1 MANQKDNYQLLI
13 TKLDQFIR
21 KFYVNQLIR
30 GGLYCI
36 GLILFLF
43 IAVNTLEHFFYFDT
57 GVRKGLFYSFVGISA
72 ASLIGWV
79 ILPLL
84 KYFNLGQ
91 VISHQQAAEV
101 IGSHFGDVKD
111 KLLNVLQLK
120 NQAEKSNN
128 AELILA
134 SINQKTEKIKLVP
147 FKAAIDLG
155 KNRKYL
161 RYALPPLLLLL
172 TMLIAAPS
180 IITDSSNRLINNDTK
195 FERPAPF
202 HFQINEED
210 LTVVQ
215 FGDYTLNV
223 NVEGEVLP
231 NEVYI
236 DIDNYKYRL
245 NKTEAGKFAYQFSN
259 VQKKTD
265 FKLFSSGVES
275 DDYALNVLAKP
286 NILGF
291 DIKLDY
297 PAYTQRKDED
307 LANIGDLVLP
317 IGTNID
323 WIFNAQYTDNI
334 NMLFSSTGKS
344 ETITRFSDESFT
356 HKKKALKDEGYKLF
370 ISNELL
376 PNADSISYRI
386 TVIPDQYPTIN
397 VEKFVDSLNE
407 KLFFF
412 VGDAADDYGLRG
424 LSFNYRINKESGK
437 QGQLITVQ
445 LKKPDAK
452 QAQYN
457 YTWDIND
464 LELAPGDEVAYYFE
478 VFDNDGV
485 NGSKS
490 ARTNIML
497 FATPTLEELEAETE
511 QNNED
516 IKDNLQKSL
525 EENKKVQQEMKK
537 TRDKILQKKELDW
550 QDKKELE
557 KLLERQKQLEKMI
570 EEAKKD
576 FEENLKNQ
584 ENNKPNEKIQEKQ
597 EQLQKKFD
605 ELMTDEMKELMEKME
620 ELLQKMEKEDALQ
633 MMEDMEMSE
642 KQMEKN
648 LEQLE
653 ELFKQLEM
661 EYEMQQQIDKLN
673 KLAEEQEKLAEET
686 EKAAEEL
693 NKEEENK
700 EDNAGEEEN
709 KDGEEKDGDK
719 KEGDEK
725 SDEENKD
732 GEQKDGEEE
741 NKDGDKK
748 DGDQKDGEQKD
759 GEKKSQEQLQKEQKE
774 IQEKLK
780 EIEKKSEELKKKNE
794 ELEKPM
800 QMEDQEEQMDGAQED
815 MEQSQQQ
822 MQKKQNKKA
831 SKSQKKAAQKM
842 KQMAQ
847 QMQQGMESGEMEQME
862 EDMAALRQLLE
873 NLVGLSFD
881 QEELINEVRANTI
894 NTPKYVEDVQQQY
907 KLKDDFK
914 LIEDSLQELSKRV
927 FQIESFVTEKV
938 TEINSNMKSSLKE
951 LEERKKPQANDHQQR
966 TMTNVNDLAL
976 MLSEVMD
983 QMQQQMSS
991 MMSGSQMC
999 SKPGGKSGKSGKSG
1013 KVPMDKIS
1021 EGQKQMNGQM
1031 QQMKDAM
1038 EKMQGEKGQAK
1049 QFAQMAAK
1057 QAALRKALREAKQK
1071 MQEQGRGKDAQGLQ
1085 DIMDSMNKVET
1096 DLVNKRLSNEMMK
1109 RQEQILSRLLEA
1121 EKAERE
1127 REFDNKRKAEAAQQ
1141 AERKFPP
1148 SLEKYIKER
1157 EAEIE
1162 LYKSVSPALRPYY
1175 KSLVEE
1181 YFKELKAK

>member
-1 MANQKDNYQLLI
+1 MANQKNNYQLLI

-30 GGLYCI
+30 GGLYSI
-36 GLILFLF
+36 GLILLLF
-43 IAVNTLEHFFYFDT
+43 IAINTLEHFFYFDT
-57 GVRKGLFYSFVGISA
+57 GVRKGLFYSFVGVSVA
-72 ASLIGWV
+72 ALIGWV
-79 ILPLL
+79 VLPLL
-84 KYFNLGQ
+84 KYFNLGK
-91 VISHQQAAEV
+91 VISHEQAAEV
-101 IGSHFGDVKD
+101 IGDHFGDVKD

-120 NQAEKSNN
+120 NQADKSNN

-147 FKAAIDLG
+147 FKAAIDLRN
-155 KNRKYL
+155 NRKYL

-172 TMLIAAPS
+172 VMLIAAPS
-180 IITDSSNRLINNDTK
+180 MITDSSNRLINNDKK

-202 HFQINEED
+202 HFQINDED

-215 FGDYTLNV
+215 FGDYTLDV
-223 NVEGEVLP
+223 EVEGEALP

-245 NKTEAGKFAYQFSN
+245 NKEAAGKFSYQFSN
-259 VQKKTD
+259 VQKQTD

-275 DDYALNVLAKP
+275 DDYTLDVLAKP

-297 PAYTQRKDED
+297 PAYTQRKDEE
-307 LANIGDLVLP
+307 LSNIGDLVLP
-317 IGTNID
+317 VGTNID
-323 WIFNAQYTDNI
+323 WIFNAQHTDNI
-334 NMLFSSTGKS
+334 NILFSSKEES
-344 ETITRFSDESFT
+344 EAITRFSDKLFT
-356 HKKKALKDEGYKLF
+356 HKKKALKDESYKLF

-397 VEKFVDSLNE
+397 VEKFVDSLNN
-407 KLFFF
+407 KLLFF
-412 VGDAADDYGLRG
+412 VGDAADDYGLLG
-424 LSFNYRINKESGK
+424 LSFNYRVNNESGK
-437 QGQLITVQ
+437 QGELVTVKM
-445 LKKPDAK
+445 KKPDAK

-457 YTWDIND
+457 YTWDLND
-464 LELAPGDEVAYYFE
+464 LELKPGDEVAYYFE

-490 ARTNIML
+490 SRTNMML
-497 FATPTLEELEAETE
+497 YAMPTLEELEAQAE

-516 IKDNLQKSL
+516 IKDNLEKSL
-525 EENKKVQQEMKK
+525 EESKKVQQDMKK
-537 TRDKILQKKELDW
+537 TREDILQKKELDW

-557 KLLERQKQLEKMI
+557 KLLERQKELEKMI
-570 EEAKKD
+570 EQAKKD

-584 ENNKPNEKIQEKQ
+584 ENNKPNEQLQEKQ

-686 EKAAEEL
+686 EKADEEL
-693 NKEEENK
+693 NKEEEQK
-700 EDNAGEEEN
+700 EDNAEGEEK
-709 KDGEEKDGDK
+709 KDGEEKDGEEKSDNK
-719 KEGDEK
+719 KEG
-725 SDEENKD
+725 EENKD
-732 GEQKDGEEE
+732 GEQKDGE
-741 NKDGDKK
+741 KK
-748 DGDQKDGEQKD
+748 DGDQKDGEQKE

-780 EIEKKSEELKKKNE
+780 EIQEKAKELEKKNE

-800 QMEDQEEQMDGAQED
+800 PMEDQQEQMDGAQQD
-815 MEQSQQQ
+815 MQQSQQQ
-822 MQKKQNKKA
+822 MQQKQNKKA

-842 KQMAQ
+842 KQMAN
-847 QMQQGMESGEMEQME
+847 QMQQGMQSGEQEQME

-938 TEINSNMKSSLKE
+938 TEINSNMKSSLEE
-951 LEERKKPQANDHQQR
+951 LEERKKPQATDHQQR
-966 TMTNVNDLAL
+966 TMKNVNDLAL

-991 MMSGSQMC
+991 MMAGNQMC
-999 SKPGGKSGKSGKSG
+999 SKPGGKSGKSGK
-1013 KVPMDKIS
+1013 VPMDKIS
-1021 EGQKQMNGQM
+1021 QGQKQMNGQM

-1038 EKMQGEKGQAK
+1038 EKMKGDKGQAK

-1085 DIMDSMNKVET
+1085 EIMDAMDKVET
-1096 DLVNKRLSNEMMK
+1096 DLVNKRLTNEMMK

-1127 REFDNKRKAEAAQQ
+1127 REFDNKRKAESAAQQ
-1141 AERKFPP
+1141 ERKFPP
-1148 SLEKYIKER
+1148 SLEKYIKQR
-1157 EAEIE
+1157 ESEIE

-1175 KSLVEE
+1175 KILVEE

>member
-1 MANQKDNYQLLI
+1 MI
-13 TKLDQFIR
+13 SKLDQFIR

-30 GGLYCI
+30 GGLYSV

-43 IAVNTLEHFFYFDT
+43 IAINTLEHFFYFDT

-72 ASLIGWV
+72 AALIGWV

-91 VISHQQAAEV
+91 VISHEQAAEV
-101 IGSHFGDVKD
+101 IGDHFGDVKD

-120 NQAEKSNN
+120 NQAAQSPN

-180 IITDSSNRLINNDTK
+180 MITDSSNRLINNDTK
-195 FERPAPF
+195 FERPALF
-202 HFQINEED
+202 HFHINEAD

-223 NVEGEVLP
+223 EVEGETLP

-245 NKTEAGKFAYQFSN
+245 NKTEAGKFTYQFSN

-275 DDYALNVLAKP
+275 DDYELNVLAKP

-297 PAYTQRKDED
+297 PAYTQRKDEE
-307 LANIGDLVLP
+307 LSNIGDLVLP

-323 WIFNAQYTDNI
+323 WVFDAQHTDNI
-334 NMLFSSTGKS
+334 NILFSSNQESKVL
-344 ETITRFSDESFT
+344 TRFSDKLFT

-397 VEKFVDSLNE
+397 TEKFVDSLNE
-407 KLFFF
+407 KLIFF

-424 LSFNYRINKESGK
+424 LSFNYRINKNSGQ
-437 QGQLITVQ
+437 QGELTTIQM
-445 LKKPDAK
+445 KKPYAK

-457 YTWDIND
+457 YTWDLND
-464 LELAPGDEVAYYFE
+464 LELTPGDEVAYYFE
-478 VFDNDGV
+478 VFDNDAV

-584 ENNKPNEKIQEKQ
+584 ENNKPNEQIQEKQ
-597 EQLQKKFD
+597 EKLQKKFD

-661 EYEMQQQIDKLN
+661 EHEMQQQIDKLN

-686 EKAAEEL
+686 EKAE
-693 NKEEENK
+693 NKEEQNP
-700 EDNAGEEEN
+700 NEEEN
-709 KDGEEKDGDK
+709 KDGEEK
-719 KEGDEK
+719 EGDEK
-725 SDEENKD
+725 SDEE
-732 GEQKDGEEE
+732 QKAGEE
-741 NKDGDKK
+741 NKNGEQENKEGDKK
-748 DGDQKDGEQKD
+748 DDDQKEGDKKD

-780 EIEKKSEELKKKNE
+780 EIEKKNEELKKKNE

-800 QMEDQEEQMDGAQED
+800 EMEDQAEQMDGAQQD

-842 KQMAQ
+842 KQMAN
-847 QMQQGMESGEMEQME
+847 QMQQGMQSGEMEQME

-938 TEINSNMKSSLKE
+938 TEINSNMKTSLE
-951 LEERKKPQANDHQQR
+951 SLEERKKPQAADHQQR

-999 SKPGGKSGKSGKSG
+999 SKPGGKSGKSGK
-1013 KVPMDKIS
+1013 VPMDKIS
-1021 EGQKQMNGQM
+1021 QGQKQMNGQM

-1038 EKMQGEKGQAK
+1038 ERMKGEKGQGGDAK

-1085 DIMDSMNKVET
+1085 EIMDAMDKVET

-1175 KSLVEE
+1175 KILVEE

>member
-1 MANQKDNYQLLI
+1 MANQKNNYQLLI
-13 TKLDQFIR
+13 TKLDQFTR
-21 KFYVNQLIR
+21 KFYINQLIR
-30 GGLYCI
+30 GGLYSI

-43 IAVNTLEHFFYFDT
+43 IAINTLEHFFYFDT

-72 ASLIGWV
+72 AALIGWV

-84 KYFNLGQ
+84 KYFRLGQ
-91 VISHQQAAEV
+91 VISHEQAAEV

-172 TMLIAAPS
+172 TMLVAAPS
-180 IITDSSNRLINNDTK
+180 IITDSSNRLINNDKK

-215 FGDYTLNV
+215 FGDYNLTV
-223 NVEGEVLP
+223 DVEGEALP

-245 NKTEAGKFAYQFSN
+245 NKIEAGKFAYQFSN

-275 DDYALNVLAKP
+275 DDYTLDVLAKP

-297 PAYTQRKDED
+297 PRYTQRKDEE
-307 LANIGDLVLP
+307 LSNIGDLVIP

-323 WIFNAQYTDNI
+323 WVFDAQHTDNI
-334 NMLFSSTGKS
+334 NILFSSEGKS
-344 ETITRFSDESFT
+344 EAITRFSDKLFT

-397 VEKFVDSLNE
+397 AEKFVDSLNE

-412 VGDAADDYGLRG
+412 VGDAADDYGLLG

-437 QGQLITVQ
+437 QGELTTVQ

-490 ARTNIML
+490 TRTNIML
-497 FATPTLEELEAETE
+497 FTTPTLEELEAQTE

-516 IKDNLQKSL
+516 IKDNLEKSL

-557 KLLERQKQLEKMI
+557 KLLERQKELEKMI

-584 ENNKPNEKIQEKQ
+584 ENNKPNEQLQEKQ

-620 ELLQKMEKEDALQ
+620 ELMQKMEKEDALQ
-633 MMEDMEMSE
+633 MMEDMEMNE
-642 KQMEKN
+642 QQMEKN
-648 LEQLE
+648 LEQLK

-686 EKAAEEL
+686 EKAAEEME
-693 NKEEENK
+693 KEEDKKEENADGK
-700 EDNAGEEEN
+700 EN
-709 KDGEEKDGDK
+709 KDGEEK
-719 KEGDEK
+719 EGEEK
-725 SDEENKD
+725 SDEKKD
-732 GEQKDGEEE
+732 GEE

-748 DGDQKDGEQKD
+748 DSDQKD

-780 EIEKKSEELKKKNE
+780 EIQEKAKELEKKNE

-800 QMEDQEEQMDGAQED
+800 EMEDQEEEMEGAQED

-842 KQMAQ
+842 KQMANK
-847 QMQQGMESGEMEQME
+847 MQQGMESGEMEQME

-881 QEELINEVRANTI
+881 QEELINDVRANTI

-938 TEINSNMKSSLKE
+938 TEINSNMKSSLEE
-951 LEERKKPQANDHQQR
+951 LEERKKPQAADHQQR

-999 SKPGGKSGKSGKSG
+999 SKPGGKSGKSGKNG

-1038 EKMQGEKGQAK
+1038 ERMKGEKGQEGSAK
-1049 QFAQMAAK
+1049 EFAQMAAK

-1085 DIMDSMNKVET
+1085 DIIDGMDKVET
-1096 DLVNKRLSNEMMK
+1096 DLVNKRLTNEMMK

-1141 AERKFPP
+1141 QQRKFPP
-1148 SLEKYIKER
+1148 SLEKYIKQR

-1175 KSLVEE
+1175 KILVEE

>member
-30 GGLYCI
+30 GGLYSI
-36 GLILFLF
+36 GLILLLF
-43 IAVNTLEHFFYFDT
+43 IAINTLEHFFYFDT
-57 GVRKGLFYSFVGISA
+57 SVRKGLFYSFVGISA
-72 ASLIGWV
+72 AALIGWV
-79 ILPLL
+79 IIPLL
-84 KYFNLGQ
+84 KYFNLGK
-91 VISHQQAAEV
+91 VISHEQAAAV
-101 IGSHFGDVKD
+101 IGDHFGDVKD

-128 AELILA
+128 AALILA

-147 FKAAIDLG
+147 FKAAIDLTHN
-155 KNRKYL
+155 KKYL

-180 IITDSSNRLINNDTK
+180 MITDSSNRLINNDKK

-202 HFQINEED
+202 HFKIDAED

-223 NVEGEVLP
+223 EVEGEVLP

-245 NKTEAGKFAYQFSN
+245 NKDEAGKFSYQFSN

-265 FKLFSSGVES
+265 FNLFSSGVAS
-275 DDYALNVLAKP
+275 DDYTLDVLAKP

-297 PAYTQRKDED
+297 PAYTQRKDEE
-307 LANIGDLVLP
+307 LSNIGDLVLP
-317 IGTNID
+317 LGTNID
-323 WIFNAQYTDNI
+323 WIFNAQHTDNI
-334 NMLFSSTGKS
+334 NILFSSNNESKA
-344 ETITRFSDESFT
+344 ITRFSDKLFT

-370 ISNELL
+370 ISNDLL

-386 TVIPDQYPTIN
+386 TVIPDQHPTIN
-397 VEKFVDSLNE
+397 VEKFADSLNN

-412 VGDAADDYGLRG
+412 VGDAADDYGLLG
-424 LSFNYRINKESGK
+424 LSFNYRINNESGR
-437 QGQLITVQ
+437 QGDLTTVKM
-445 LKKPDAK
+445 KKPEAK
-452 QAQYN
+452 QTQYN
-457 YTWDIND
+457 YTWDLND
-464 LELAPGDEVAYYFE
+464 LELNPGDEVTYYFE
-478 VFDNDGV
+478 IFDNDAI

-490 ARTNIML
+490 ARTNMML
-497 FATPTLEELEAETE
+497 FAMPTLEELEAQAE

-516 IKDNLQKSL
+516 IKDNLEKSL
-525 EENKKVQQEMKK
+525 EESKKVQQEMKK
-537 TRDKILQKKELDW
+537 IREEILQKKELNW

-557 KLLERQKQLEKMI
+557 KLLERQKELEKMI

-584 ENNKPNEKIQEKQ
+584 ENNKPNEQIQEKQ

-620 ELLQKMEKEDALQ
+620 ELLQKMDKEDALE
-633 MMEDMEMSE
+633 MMEDMEMNE
-642 KQMEKN
+642 QQMEKN

-661 EYEMQQQIDKLN
+661 EHEMQQQIDKLN

-686 EKAAEEL
+686 EKA
-693 NKEEENK
+693 
-700 EDNAGEEEN
+700 GEEEN
-709 KDGEEKDGDK
+709 KDEEQKDDK
-719 KEGDEK
+719 TEE
-725 SDEENKD
+725 EENKE
-732 GEQKDGEEE
+732 GEQKDGDQKEGEEKSDDQKEGEE
-741 NKDGDKK
+741 NIDGEKK
-748 DGDQKDGEQKD
+748 DGDQKEGEKKD

-774 IQEKLK
+774 IQEKLE
-780 EIEKKSEELKKKNE
+780 EIQKKAEELKEKNK

-800 QMEDQEEQMDGAQED
+800 EMEDQQEQMDGAQQD
-815 MEQSQQQ
+815 MQQSQQQ
-822 MQKKQNKKA
+822 MQQKQNKKA
-831 SKSQKKAAQKM
+831 SKSQKKAAEKM
-842 KQMAQ
+842 KQMAN
-847 QMQQGMESGEMEQME
+847 QMQQGMQSGEMEQME

-881 QEELINEVRANTI
+881 QEDLINEVRSNTI

-938 TEINSNMKSSLKE
+938 TEINTNMKSSLEE
-951 LEERKKPQANDHQQR
+951 LEERKKPQAADHQQR
-966 TMTNVNDLAL
+966 TMKNVNDLAL

-991 MMSGSQMC
+991 MMSGNQMC
-999 SKPGGKSGKSGKSG
+999 SKPGGKSGKSGKI
-1013 KVPMDKIS
+1013 PMDKIS
-1021 EGQKQMNGQM
+1021 QGQKQMNSQM

-1038 EKMQGEKGQAK
+1038 EKMKGDKGQAK

-1071 MQEQGRGKDAQGLQ
+1071 MQEQGRGKDAQGMQ
-1085 DIMDSMNKVET
+1085 EIMDAMDKVET
-1096 DLVNKRLSNEMMK
+1096 DLVNKRLTNQMMK

-1127 REFDNKRKAEAAQQ
+1127 REFDNKRKAESAAQQ
-1141 AERKFPP
+1141 ERKMPP

-1157 EAEIE
+1157 ESEIE

-1175 KSLVEE
+1175 KILVEE

>member
-1 MANQKDNYQLLI
+1 MAKNNNYQLLI
-13 TKLDQFIR
+13 EKLDQFIR
-21 KFYVNQLIR
+21 KFYINQLIR

-36 GLILFLF
+36 GLILLLF

-57 GVRKGLFYSFVGISA
+57 GMRKGLFYSFIGISLA
-72 ASLIGWV
+72 ALVGWV
-79 ILPLL
+79 IIPLL
-84 KYFNLGQ
+84 KYFNLGK
-91 VISHQQAAEV
+91 VISHEQAAEV
-101 IGSHFGDVKD
+101 IGDHFIDVKD

-120 NQAEKSNN
+120 NQADTANN

-134 SINQKTEKIKLVP
+134 SINQKTEQIKLVP
-147 FKAAIDLG
+147 FKAAIDLK

-172 TMLIAAPS
+172 VMLIAAPS
-180 IITDSSNRLINNDTK
+180 MITDSSNRLINNDTE

-202 HFQINEED
+202 HFKVNADD

-223 NVEGEVLP
+223 DVEGEALP

-245 NKTEAGKFAYQFSN
+245 NKNDADKFSYQFSN
-259 VQKKTD
+259 VQKNTD

-275 DDYALNVLAKP
+275 EDYTLGVLAKP

-291 DIKLDY
+291 DVKLDY
-297 PAYTQRKDED
+297 PAYTQRKDEE
-307 LANIGDLVLP
+307 LANIGDLVVPL
-317 IGTNID
+317 GTNID
-323 WIFNAQYTDNI
+323 WIFNAQHTDNI
-334 NMLFSSTGKS
+334 NIKFSTAAQSKA
-344 ETITRFSDESFT
+344 ITRFSDILFT
-356 HKKKALKDEGYKLF
+356 HKKRALKDESYKLF

-397 VEKFVDSLNE
+397 AEKFVDSLNN

-412 VGDAADDYGLRG
+412 VGDAADDYGLLG
-424 LSFNYRINKESGK
+424 LSFNYRINNERGK
-437 QGQLITVQ
+437 QGELVPVKM
-445 LKKPDAK
+445 KKPDAK
-452 QAQYN
+452 QTQYN
-457 YTWDIND
+457 YTWDLND
-464 LELAPGDEVAYYFE
+464 LELKPGDEVIYYFE
-478 VFDNDGV
+478 VFDNDAV

-490 ARTNIML
+490 TRTNMML
-497 FATPTLEELEAETE
+497 YSMPTLEELAAQAE

-516 IKDNLQKSL
+516 IKDNLEKSL
-525 EENKKVQQEMKK
+525 EESKKVQQELKK
-537 TRDKILQKKELDW
+537 IRDKILQEKELNW

-557 KLLERQKQLEKMI
+557 KLLERQKELEKMI
-570 EEAKKD
+570 NEAKKD

-584 ENNKPNEKIQEKQ
+584 ENNKPNEQIQEKQ

-633 MMEDMEMSE
+633 MMEDMEMNE

-686 EKAAEEL
+686 EEAEPEA
-693 NKEEENK
+693 KEEENK
-700 EDNAGEEEN
+700 QEENSEEKTGEEEN
-709 KDGEEKDGDK
+709 NEGEEK
-719 KEGDEK
+719 EDEK
-725 SDEENKD
+725 SEEQKQEGEENKE
-732 GEQKDGEEE
+732 GEQK
-741 NKDGDKK
+741 K
-748 DGDQKDGEQKD
+748 
-759 GEKKSQEQLQKEQKE
+759 GEKKSQEKLQKEQKD
-774 IQEKLK
+774 IQEKFE
-780 EIEKKSEELKKKNE
+780 EIKKKSEELKEKNQ
-794 ELEKPM
+794 ELEMPM
-800 QMEDQEEQMDGAQED
+800 PMEDQQEEMEDIQQD

-822 MQKKQNKKA
+822 MQQKQNKKA

-842 KQMAQ
+842 KQMANQMQQ
-847 QMQQGMESGEMEQME
+847 QMQSGEMEQME

-881 QEELINEVRANTI
+881 QEDLINEVRSNTI
-894 NTPKYVEDVQQQY
+894 NTPKYVEDVQEQY

-938 TEINSNMKSSLKE
+938 TEINSNMKSSLE
-951 LEERKKPQANDHQQR
+951 NLEDRKKPQAADHQQR
-966 TMTNVNDLAL
+966 TMKNVNDLAL

-991 MMSGSQMC
+991 MMAGNQMC
-999 SKPGGKSGKSGKSG
+999 SKPGGKSGKSGK
-1013 KVPMDKIS
+1013 VPMDKIS
-1021 EGQKQMNGQM
+1021 QGQKQMNSQM

-1038 EKMQGEKGQAK
+1038 EKMKGDKGQAK

-1085 DIMDSMNKVET
+1085 EIMDAMDKVET
-1096 DLVNKRLSNEMMK
+1096 ELVNKRLTNEMMK

-1127 REFDNKRKAEAAQQ
+1127 REFDNKRKAEAAAQQ
-1141 AERKFPP
+1141 ERKFPP
-1148 SLEKYIKER
+1148 SLEKYIKQR

-1175 KSLVEE
+1175 KILVEE
-1181 YFKELKAK
+1181 YFKELKNK

>member
-13 TKLDQFIR
+13 SKLDQFIR

-30 GGLYCI
+30 GGLYSI
-36 GLILFLF
+36 GLILLLF
-43 IAVNTLEHFFYFDT
+43 ITINTLEHFFYFDT

-72 ASLIGWV
+72 AALIGWV

-84 KYFNLGQ
+84 KYFNLGK
-91 VISHQQAAEV
+91 VISHEQAAEV
-101 IGSHFGDVKD
+101 IGDHFGNVKD

-120 NQAEKSNN
+120 NQAENSSN
-128 AELILA
+128 ADLILA

-147 FKAAIDLG
+147 FKAAIDLS

-161 RYALPPLLLLL
+161 SYALPPLLLLL
-172 TMLIAAPS
+172 AMLVGAPS
-180 IITDSSNRLINNDTK
+180 MITDSSNRLINNDTK

-202 HFQINEED
+202 HFQINDED

-215 FGDYTLNV
+215 FGDYTLDV
-223 NVEGEVLP
+223 EVEGEALP

-245 NKTEAGKFAYQFSN
+245 NKIEAGKFSYQFSN

-275 DDYALNVLAKP
+275 DDYTLDVLAKP

-297 PAYTQRKDED
+297 PAYTQRKDEE
-307 LANIGDLVLP
+307 LSNIGDLVLP

-323 WIFNAQYTDNI
+323 WIFNAQHTNNI
-334 NMLFSSTGKS
+334 NILFSSKEDS
-344 ETITRFSDESFT
+344 EAITRFSDKLFT
-356 HKKKALKDEGYKLF
+356 HKKKALKDESYKLF

-397 VEKFVDSLNE
+397 VEKFVDSLNN

-412 VGDAADDYGLRG
+412 VGDAADDYGLLG
-424 LSFNYRINKESGK
+424 LSFNYRINNESGK
-437 QGQLITVQ
+437 QGDLVTVKM
-445 LKKPDAK
+445 KKPEAK
-452 QAQYN
+452 QTQYN
-457 YTWDIND
+457 YTWDLND
-464 LELAPGDEVAYYFE
+464 LELKPGDEVAYYFE
-478 VFDNDGV
+478 IFDNDAV

-490 ARTNIML
+490 ARTNMML
-497 FATPTLEELEAETE
+497 YAMPTLEELEAQTE

-516 IKDNLQKSL
+516 IKDNLEKSL
-525 EENKKVQQEMKK
+525 EESKKVQQEMKK
-537 TRDKILQKKELDW
+537 TREDILQKKELDW

-557 KLLERQKQLEKMI
+557 KLLERQKELEKMI
-570 EEAKKD
+570 EQAKKD

-584 ENNKPNEKIQEKQ
+584 ENNKPNEQIQEKQ

-620 ELLQKMEKEDALQ
+620 ELLQKMEKE
-633 MMEDMEMSE
+633 E

-686 EKAAEEL
+686 EKADEEL
-693 NKEEENK
+693 TKEEEQK
-700 EDNAGEEEN
+700 EEN
-709 KDGEEKDGDK
+709 AEGEQKKDGEEKDGEKKESEEKSDDK
-719 KEGDEK
+719 KEGDE
-725 SDEENKD
+725 S
-732 GEQKDGEEE
+732 QKDGE
-741 NKDGDKK
+741 KK
-748 DGDQKDGEQKD
+748 EGDQKE

-780 EIEKKSEELKKKNE
+780 EIQEKEKELKEKNK

-800 QMEDQEEQMDGAQED
+800 EMEDQEEQMDDAQQD
-815 MEQSQQQ
+815 MQDSQEQ

-831 SKSQKKAAQKM
+831 AKSQKKAAQKM
-842 KQMAQ
+842 KQMAK
-847 QMQQGMESGEMEQME
+847 QMQQGMQSGEMEQME

-881 QEELINEVRANTI
+881 QEELINDVRANTI

-938 TEINSNMKSSLKE
+938 TEINSNMKSSLEE
-951 LEERKKPQANDHQQR
+951 LEERKKPQATDHQQR
-966 TMTNVNDLAL
+966 TMKNVNDLAL

-999 SKPGGKSGKSGKSG
+999 SKPGGKSGKSGK
-1013 KVPMDKIS
+1013 VPMDKIS
-1021 EGQKQMNGQM
+1021 QGQKQMNGQM
-1031 QQMKDAM
+1031 QQMKEAM
-1038 EKMQGEKGQAK
+1038 EKMKGDKGQAK

-1085 DIMDSMNKVET
+1085 EIMDAMDKVET

-1127 REFDNKRKAEAAQQ
+1127 REFDNKRKAESAAQQ
-1141 AERKFPP
+1141 ERKMPP
-1148 SLEKYIKER
+1148 SLEKYIKQR
-1157 EAEIE
+1157 ESEIE

-1175 KSLVEE
+1175 KILVEE

>member
-1 MANQKDNYQLLI
+1 MANQKNNYQLLI

-30 GGLYCI
+30 GGLYSI

-43 IAVNTLEHFFYFDT
+43 IAVNTLEYFFYFDT
-57 GVRKGLFYSFVGISA
+57 GVRKGLFYSFVGISGVA
-72 ASLIGWV
+72 LIGWV

-91 VISHQQAAEV
+91 VISHEQAAEV

-180 IITDSSNRLINNDTK
+180 IITDSSNRLINNDKK

-202 HFQINEED
+202 HFQVNEED

-223 NVEGEVLP
+223 EVEGEALP

-245 NKTEAGKFAYQFSN
+245 NKIEGGKFAYQFSN

-275 DDYALNVLAKP
+275 DDYTLDVLAKP

-297 PAYTQRKDED
+297 PKYTQRKDEE
-307 LANIGDLVLP
+307 LSNIGDLVIP

-323 WIFNAQYTDNI
+323 WVFDAQHTDNI
-334 NMLFSSTGKS
+334 NILFSSEDKS
-344 ETITRFSDESFT
+344 EAITRFSDKLFT

-397 VEKFVDSLNE
+397 AEKFVDSLNE

-412 VGDAADDYGLRG
+412 VGDAADDYGLLG

-437 QGQLITVQ
+437 QGTLNTVQ

-464 LELAPGDEVAYYFE
+464 LELTPGDEVAYYFE

-490 ARTNIML
+490 TRTNIML
-497 FATPTLEELEAETE
+497 FATPTLEELEAQTE

-516 IKDNLQKSL
+516 IKDNLEKSL

-557 KLLERQKQLEKMI
+557 KLLERQKELEKMI

-584 ENNKPNEKIQEKQ
+584 ENNKPNEQLQEKQ

-633 MMEDMEMSE
+633 MMEDMEMNE
-642 KQMEKN
+642 QQMEKN
-648 LEQLE
+648 LEQLK

-686 EKAAEEL
+686 EEVGEEMEKEAE
-693 NKEEENK
+693 NKEE
-700 EDNAGEEEN
+700 NADDSEEN
-709 KDGEEKDGDK
+709 KDGEQKGDEEKSDKKQEGDQKEGDQEQKDGDK
-719 KEGDEK
+719 KEGD
-725 SDEENKD
+725 
-732 GEQKDGEEE
+732 QKE
-741 NKDGDKK
+741 
-748 DGDQKDGEQKD
+748 

-774 IQEKLK
+774 IQDKLE
-780 EIEKKSEELKKKNE
+780 EIKKKNEELEKKNE

-800 QMEDQEEQMDGAQED
+800 QMEDQEEQMEGAQQD

-822 MQKKQNKKA
+822 MQQKQNKKA

-842 KQMAQ
+842 KQMAN
-847 QMQQGMESGEMEQME
+847 QMQQGMQSGEMEQME

-938 TEINSNMKSSLKE
+938 TEINSNMKSSLEE
-951 LEERKKPQANDHQQR
+951 LEERKKPQAADHQQR

-991 MMSGSQMC
+991 MMAGSQMC
-999 SKPGGKSGKSGKSG
+999 SKPGGKSGKSGK
-1013 KVPMDKIS
+1013 VPMDKIS
-1021 EGQKQMNGQM
+1021 QGQKQMNGQM

-1038 EKMQGEKGQAK
+1038 ERMKGEKGQGDAK

-1085 DIMDSMNKVET
+1085 EIMDAMDKVET
-1096 DLVNKRLSNEMMK
+1096 DLVNKRLTNEMMK
-1109 RQEQILSRLLEA
+1109 RQEKILSRLLEA

-1141 AERKFPP
+1141 QERKFPP
-1148 SLEKYIKER
+1148 SLEKYIKQR

-1175 KSLVEE
+1175 KILVEE